1 MSTSQ
6 ISVRCSCGS
15 NKFDMPPNPRANDTI
30 KCAKCGATG
39 KYGDVMGQA
48 KKQAVSVAEKKL
60 KDALRKAGFK

>member
-6 ISVRCSCGS
+6 ISFKCSCGS
-15 NKFDMPPNPRANDTI
+15 DKFDMPSNPKASDPI

-48 KKQAVSVAEKKL
+48 KKQAVSAVEKQL